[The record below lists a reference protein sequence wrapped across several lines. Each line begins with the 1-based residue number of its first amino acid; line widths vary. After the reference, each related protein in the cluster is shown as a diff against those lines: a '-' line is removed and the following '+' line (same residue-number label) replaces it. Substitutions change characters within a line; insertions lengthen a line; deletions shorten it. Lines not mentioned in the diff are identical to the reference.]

1 MGISIG
7 AYSGKILIKGDGI
20 NESVRVIFDVE
31 SKKILFDIALD
42 LIKSEI
48 LIGDDLNIKIGLI
61 NLGVPGMVNVSLYYK
76 ISDSNNNIVLKEN
89 EIVKVETQKEFIK
102 NFKLPSDIAI
112 GDYLISAEVRY
123 GEDTAISS
131 SLFKVIKSQ
140 IILKF
145 SLIGVLT
152 ILVVLLIVLTIIN
165 LREHKDL
172 KYIIKTNKILK
183 SIGLEISPREMKRIS
198 IKRGK
203 IQKKLDSLL
212 EAYNSGFISKESYGK
227 SKKSL
232 ENEIKSLSKEK
243 IRKKEKIAGKKSIF
257 SRLFEKRKGPK
268 I

>member
-1 MGISIG
+1 M
-7 AYSGKILIKGDGI
+7 
-20 NESVRVIFDVE
+20 
-31 SKKILFDIALD
+31 
-42 LIKSEI
+42 
-48 LIGDDLNIKIGLI
+48 
-61 NLGVPGMVNVSLYYK
+61 
-76 ISDSNNNIVLKEN
+76 
-89 EIVKVETQKEFIK
+89 
-102 NFKLPSDIAI
+102 
-112 GDYLISAEVRY
+112 
-123 GEDTAISS
+123 
-131 SLFKVIKSQ
+131 FKVIKSQ